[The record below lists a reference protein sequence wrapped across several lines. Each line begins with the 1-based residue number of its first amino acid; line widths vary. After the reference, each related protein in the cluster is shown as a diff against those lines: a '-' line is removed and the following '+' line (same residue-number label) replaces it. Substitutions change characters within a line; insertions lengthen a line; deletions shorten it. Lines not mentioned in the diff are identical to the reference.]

1 MGRRLNSCVMTSPA
15 SWADDPFPDRSA
27 DDLDRG
33 WGKGTGETS
42 DAWLADSDADVDFDG
57 DERLTR
63 EVPPHH
69 GAWDR

>member
-1 MGRRLNSCVMTSPA
+1 MTSPA
-15 SWADDPFPDRSA
+15 SWADDPFPDRSS

-33 WGKGTGETS
+33 WGEGTGQTS
-42 DAWLADSDADVDFDG
+42 DTWPADPDGEVDGDFDG

-69 GAWDR
+69 GDWDR